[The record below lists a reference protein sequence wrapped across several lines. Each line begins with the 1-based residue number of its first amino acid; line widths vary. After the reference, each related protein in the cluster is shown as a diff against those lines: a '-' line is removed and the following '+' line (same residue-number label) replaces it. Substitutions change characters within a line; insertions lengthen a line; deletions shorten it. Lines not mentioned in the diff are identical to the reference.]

1 MYEQKHFYLVLL
13 YMVYN
18 VKQRQIYLFFLVAI
32 AFISCKRNTR
42 PDVSNINLSI
52 KIERFDKQLFEGK
65 NKNPDQTDAVLKQQ
79 YGLFY
84 DDFMHK
90 MVGSPEYA
98 DRDILNTLYQDQA
111 YTDLTK
117 EVDSVF
123 PSLTEQEAG
132 LTETFKYIKYY
143 YPKAKI
149 PKMISF
155 VSGFAYQ
162 MPVGDQYLGIG
173 LDMFLG
179 KDSKFYRAIVESV
192 PLYLSRRF
200 TPEYIVPRV
209 AETYAHE
216 ELFAEPDGNR
226 TLLSKMIFQG
236 KILYFLDQVLPENIT
251 DSVKIG
257 YTAQQLNWAQTFEG
271 DIWAYFLENN
281 FLFETDYQKIQVFL
295 SEGPFTPGLGEKRES
310 APKLGIFMGW
320 QIVKKYMDEHPDISL
335 QQLMAD
341 HDAQK
346 ILNQSKYKPKQK

>member
-1 MYEQKHFYLVLL
+1 MK
-13 YMVYN
+13 YN
-18 VKQRQIYLFFLVAI
+18 VKHRQIYLIFLFA
-32 AFISCKRNTR
+32 AALISCKRSNR
-42 PDVSNINLSI
+42 PDVSKINLNI
-52 KIERFDKQLFEGK
+52 KIERFDKELFAARGK
-65 NKNPDQTDAVLKQQ
+65 NTGQTNTTFLNK
-79 YGLFY
+79 YGFFY
-84 DDFMHK
+84 DDYIHK
-90 MVGSPEYA
+90 MIGSPEYSNEEV
-98 DRDILNTLYQDQA
+98 LSTLFKDQA
-111 YTDLTK
+111 YNDLTK
-117 EVDSVF
+117 EVDSVY
-123 PSLTEQEAG
+123 PNLKAQEEE

-149 PKMISF
+149 PRMISF

-162 MPVGDQYLGIG
+162 MPVGDNYLGIG

-179 KDSKFYRAIVESV
+179 KDSKFYKAIVQSV

-216 ELFAEPDGNR
+216 ELFAEPDENR
-226 TLLSKMIFQG
+226 TLLSKVIFQG
-236 KILYFLDQVLPENIT
+236 KILYFLDQVLPENIA

-257 YTAQQLNWAQTFEG
+257 YTKDQLQWAQNFEG

-281 FLFETDYQKIQVFL
+281 FLYETDYQKIQVFL

-310 APKLGIFMGW
+310 APKLGVWTGW
-320 QIVKKYMDEHPDISL
+320 QIVRKYMAENPKVTL

-346 ILNQSKYKPKQK
+346 ILNQSKYKPKQQ

>member
-1 MYEQKHFYLVLL
+1 MID
-13 YMVYN
+13 N
-18 VKQRQIYLFFLVAI
+18 VKHRQIYLIFLFAI
-32 AFISCKRNTR
+32 AFISCKQDNR
-42 PDVSNINLSI
+42 PDVSHIKLDI
-52 KIERFDKQLFEGK
+52 KIDRFDKSLYANK
-65 NKNPDQTDAVLKQQ
+65 SKNPSEVNMQMAKN

-84 DDFMHK
+84 DDYVHRMI
-90 MVGSPEYA
+90 GSPEYSN
-98 DRDILNTLYQDQA
+98 DEVLNTLFKDQA

-117 EVDSVF
+117 DVDSIF
-123 PSLTEQEAG
+123 PNLKLQEAG

-149 PKMISF
+149 PKFISF

-162 MPVGDQYLGIG
+162 MPVGDNYLGIG

-179 KDSKFYRAIVESV
+179 KDSKFYRAIVQSV

-216 ELFAEPDGNR
+216 ELFPEPDENR

-236 KILYFLDQVLPENIT
+236 KILYFLDQVLPENIA
-251 DSVKIG
+251 DSTKIG
-257 YTAQQLNWAQTFEG
+257 YSTEQLQWAKQFEG

-281 FLFETDYQKIQVFL
+281 FLYETDYQKIQVFL
-295 SEGPFTPGLGEKRES
+295 SEGPFTPGLGEDRDS
-310 APKLGIFMGW
+310 APKLGIWTGW
-320 QIVKKYMDEHPDISL
+320 QIVRKYMDENPKITL
-335 QQLMAD
+335 QQLMAE